1 MWKLEK
7 QRLSELLLEEEES
20 VEESRPVHCSA
31 ADAAAAD
38 ATVHENTHAHTHEH
52 AEDENPTHT
61 LNQSLR
67 KLIVAMMTTT
77 VIYSVAVMDHR
88 PVKRGISVG

>member
-38 ATVHENTHAHTHEH
+38 ATVHENTHAHT
-52 AEDENPTHT
+52 
-61 LNQSLR
+61 
-67 KLIVAMMTTT
+67 
-77 VIYSVAVMDHR
+77 
-88 PVKRGISVG
+88 